1 MKTYYSIM
9 NPANNFKQVLCRTRG
24 LNIYIKK
31 CWPEVTTDPN
41 MVSRLFFAL
50 LVLSVVLEFSSR
62 CEAQNGKYICMFM
75 TCKREVCHMTK
86 VEFLRLFLTVVDA

>member
-1 MKTYYSIM
+1 MQSSCEGKSED
-9 NPANNFKQVLCRTRG
+9 FS
-24 LNIYIKK
+24 
-31 CWPEVTTDPN
+31 EVTTDPN

-62 CEAQNGKYICMFM
+62 CEAQGKYICMFM

-86 VEFLRLFLTVVDA
+86 VEFLRLFLSVVDA